1 MAHSESRARCCPING
16 SQEGEAE
23 LGLQF
28 LWPRP
33 IGEGRTG
40 MGWEW
45 ESWGEGGKTVTPFQ
59 KVLTSL
65 SLCVPSRSGRKV
77 LP

>member
-1 MAHSESRARCCPING
+1 MGWRLTPSHVLAAVQSMVARRVK
-16 SQEGEAE
+16 
-23 LGLQF
+23 LKVGLQF

-45 ESWGEGGKTVTPFQ
+45 ESGAGE
-59 KVLTSL
+59 
-65 SLCVPSRSGRKV
+65 
-77 LP
+77 

>member
-1 MAHSESRARCCPING
+1 MGGGVAHSESRARCCPING

-45 ESWGEGGKTVTPFQ
+45 ESWGV
-59 KVLTSL
+59 
-65 SLCVPSRSGRKV
+65 GRQ
-77 LP
+77 